1 MQEPQ
6 RKRPLAYSSWP
17 HLKLRGPFR
26 NKRQKKVLSQHPSG
40 TARPTET
47 KQDSWRPDSSAER
60 TKLTLDSWAHSTQT
74 TPRRYPFRCSQA
86 SPTDVQGEL
95 RAQHANDMGGTVQG
109 QAHGTLERHGKAS
122 EAATLGC
129 SPCLTSNQVTAQR
142 SCAPSPFSLV
152 GEGTPQSAP
161 SLRVQGLNPTQVSL
175 LFSLVAVRGA
185 RGRGRGDGN
194 GGGDSFSQ

>member
-1 MQEPQ
+1 MAP
-6 RKRPLAYSSWP
+6 
-17 HLKLRGPFR
+17 
-26 NKRQKKVLSQHPSG
+26 
-40 TARPTET
+40 ET
-47 KQDSWRPDSSAER
+47 KPDSWRPASSAER
-60 TKLTLDSWAHSTQT
+60 TELTLDSWAHSTQT
-74 TPRRYPFRCSQA
+74 SPRRYPFRCPQA

-95 RAQHANDMGGTVQG
+95 GAQHANDMGGTVQG
-109 QAHGTLERHGKAS
+109 QAHSTLERHGKAS

-129 SPCLTSNQVTAQR
+129 SLYLTSNQGTGTAQG
-142 SCAPSPFSLV
+142 SCAPSPSSLV

-194 GGGDSFSQ
+194 GGVGTLSVSSNV